1 MQQAGDERM
10 RRLLKYPLYV
20 IVLALAV
27 AIGTYIVLGS
37 VSLEDIIL
45 SHPVQK
51 AAAARLQPTPPAS
64 AEPPAAEAASA
75 PTDNE
80 QGYGVARGLEWFAS
94 YAQSATAKVE
104 KLLFADVPD
113 NAEVSTDEGAR
124 SPAAASTSASTDNEQ
139 GYEVAEWLASY
150 AQSATAKVEKLLFA
164 NAPDNAEVSTD
175 ESARARAQR
184 AADEGVLRLRRLAAR
199 DDPVL
204 PAQAQA
210 AGFTK
215 LVFNSDFSTGLS
227 LSNSGTWYNPGIWF
241 QSAATGN
248 LTPTDSEGVLNLSW
262 SPGDAA
268 TGVTVGTMAPT
279 GLSNT
284 SWQYGYI
291 ELSMAFPPV
300 TGIWPAIWMESDT
313 ATTSYVPTESNHS
326 YSEVDI
332 FVWQSQIPNT
342 LNGGIHTWV
351 AAAGAHVSDVQN
363 NDGHNTASFPRGTNV
378 GNFNTYGVLWTSS
391 QISWYFNNTLVF
403 SATATQYPQAF
414 SVLSSGPMYL
424 MLSNQAGANWQVGNS
439 HPTSTADMKV
449 QWVHVWGH

>member
-1 MQQAGDERM
+1 MT
-10 RRLLKYPLYV
+10 RLLKYPAYI
-20 IVLALAV
+20 IVLASAV
-27 AIGTYIVLGS
+27 AIGAYIVLVP
-37 VSLEDIIL
+37 VSLEDVVPSL
-45 SHPVQK
+45 PEQK
-51 AAAARLQPTPPAS
+51 AAAFHPQPTPPAS
-64 AEPPAAEAASA
+64 AEPPAAAPASA
-75 PTDNE
+75 STDNEYGYGVAQGLEWLASYAQSATANVEQLLFAHAPDNAEVSADESARPPAAESASSSADNE
-80 QGYGVARGLEWFAS
+80 QGYGVAEWFAS

-104 KLLFADVPD
+104 QLLFADAPE
-113 NAEVSTDEGAR
+113 NAEVSA
-124 SPAAASTSASTDNEQ
+124 
-139 GYEVAEWLASY
+139 
-150 AQSATAKVEKLLFA
+150 
-164 NAPDNAEVSTD
+164 D
-175 ESARARAQR
+175 ESARTRAQR
-184 AADEGVLRLRRLAAR
+184 AADEGILRLRRLHLAGR
-199 DDPVL
+199 DDHVS

-215 LVFNSDFSTGLS
+215 LVFNSDFSTELS
-227 LSNSGTWYNPGIWF
+227 LSNSGPWYNPGIWF

-248 LTPTDSEGVLNLSW
+248 LTPTDSGGVLNLSW

-268 TGVTVGTMAPT
+268 GGVTVGTMAPT

-291 ELSMAFPPV
+291 EVSMAFPPV

-313 ATTSYVPTESNHS
+313 ATTSFVPTESNHS

-342 LNGGIHTWV
+342 FNGGIHTLV

-363 NDGHNTASFPRGTNV
+363 TDGHNTANFPSGTNL

-403 SATATQYPQAF
+403 SATASQYPQAF
-414 SVLSSGPMYL
+414 SVLKSGPMYL

>member
-1 MQQAGDERM
+1 
-10 RRLLKYPLYV
+10 
-20 IVLALAV
+20 
-27 AIGTYIVLGS
+27 
-37 VSLEDIIL
+37 
-45 SHPVQK
+45 
-51 AAAARLQPTPPAS
+51 
-64 AEPPAAEAASA
+64 
-75 PTDNE
+75 
-80 QGYGVARGLEWFAS
+80 
-94 YAQSATAKVE
+94 
-104 KLLFADVPD
+104 
-113 NAEVSTDEGAR
+113 
-124 SPAAASTSASTDNEQ
+124 
-139 GYEVAEWLASY
+139 
-150 AQSATAKVEKLLFA
+150 
-164 NAPDNAEVSTD
+164 
-175 ESARARAQR
+175 
-184 AADEGVLRLRRLAAR
+184 
-199 DDPVL
+199 
-204 PAQAQA
+204 
-210 AGFTK
+210 
-215 LVFNSDFSTGLS
+215 
-227 LSNSGTWYNPGIWF
+227 
-241 QSAATGN
+241 
-248 LTPTDSEGVLNLSW
+248 LTPADSEGVLNLSW

-291 ELSMAFPPV
+291 EVSMAFPPV

-351 AAAGAHVSDVQN
+351 AAPGAHVSDVQN

-403 SATATQYPQAF
+403 SATASQYPQAF
-414 SVLSSGPMYL
+414 SVLNSGPMYL

>member
-1 MQQAGDERM
+1 MQQAGDGRM
-10 RRLLKYPLYV
+10 IRLLKYPVYI
-20 IVLALAV
+20 IVLTLAV
-27 AIGTYIVLGS
+27 AIGAYIVGP
-37 VSLEDIIL
+37 VSLKDIVP
-45 SHPVQK
+45 SHPEQK
-51 AAAARLQPTPPAS
+51 AAAAHLRPTPPAS
-64 AEPPAAEAASA
+64 TDAPAAPASA
-75 PTDNE
+75 STDNE
-80 QGYGVARGLEWFAS
+80 QGYGVAHVLEWLAS
-94 YAQSATAKVE
+94 YVQSAAAKVE
-104 KLLFADVPD
+104 KLLFAHAPD
-113 NAEVSTDEGAR
+113 NAEVSTDQSAGP
-124 SPAAASTSASTDNEQ
+124 PAAASALASTANEQ

-199 DDPVL
+199 GDPVL

-241 QSAATGN
+241 QSAATRN
-248 LTPTDSEGVLNLSW
+248 LTPADSEGVLNLSW

-291 ELSMAFPPV
+291 EVSMAFPPV

-391 QISWYFNNTLVF
+391 QISWYFDNTLVF
-403 SATATQYPQAF
+403 SATASQYPQAF
-414 SVLSSGPMYL
+414 SVLNSGPMYL